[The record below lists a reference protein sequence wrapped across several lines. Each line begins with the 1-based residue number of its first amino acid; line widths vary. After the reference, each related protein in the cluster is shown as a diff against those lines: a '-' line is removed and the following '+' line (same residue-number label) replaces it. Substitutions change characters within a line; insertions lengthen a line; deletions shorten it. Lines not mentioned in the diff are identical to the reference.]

1 MSAGITRLHG
11 YAVSES
17 FYGFQPRWFKIAAAG
32 FDSSPDAANSNFEK
46 AVRGIESI
54 ATIVQLGVVGT
65 GGFLVAVDGNTFD
78 GYTSVSYTHLRAH
91 ALDAVVTAAT
101 GISTTVTE
109 VYLGGGTG
117 LVFTNV

>member
-17 FYGFQPRWFKIAAAG
+17 FYGFQPRWFKIAGSGFDTSPNAAG
-32 FDSSPDAANSNFEK
+32 SNFEL
-46 AVRGIESI
+46 AVRAIESI
-54 ATIVQLGVVGT
+54 ATVVQLGTVGT
-65 GGFLVAVDGNTFD
+65 GGFLVAVDKNTFD
-78 GYTSVSYTHLRAH
+78 GYTSGGSAVTAAN